1 MKQNIQTE
9 VPSSF
14 ISPSLLELSS
24 SSCSGTSLVVTT
36 FLKISRKSDRK
47 SFKFLQM
54 MEFDFIR
61 RISKT
66 RFQKF
71 FKEKQTFVLKNLP
84 KPLLIDF

>member
-1 MKQNIQTE
+1 MF
-9 VPSSF
+9 SF
-14 ISPSLLELSS
+14 IGRPI
-24 SSCSGTSLVVTT
+24 V
-36 FLKISRKSDRK
+36 LKIYRKSDRK

-71 FKEKQTFVLKNLP
+71 FKEKQTFVLKKKN
-84 KPLLIDF
+84 KPLFSNKAVL